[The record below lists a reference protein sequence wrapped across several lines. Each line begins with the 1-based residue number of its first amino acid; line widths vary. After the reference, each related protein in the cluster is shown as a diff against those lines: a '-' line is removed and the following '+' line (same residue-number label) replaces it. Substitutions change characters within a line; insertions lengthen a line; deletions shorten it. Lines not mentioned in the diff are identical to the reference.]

1 MVILC
6 KLMLYREP
14 NASEDLSHRVHMT
27 EILTRP
33 SLDMEEIQSSSN
45 LITVISPRGIM
56 KRSTIQ
62 KSLTSGEER
71 GAT

>member
-1 MVILC
+1 M
-6 KLMLYREP
+6 
-14 NASEDLSHRVHMT
+14 A
-27 EILTRP
+27 EIFTRP

-62 KSLTSGEER
+62 KPPTAGEER